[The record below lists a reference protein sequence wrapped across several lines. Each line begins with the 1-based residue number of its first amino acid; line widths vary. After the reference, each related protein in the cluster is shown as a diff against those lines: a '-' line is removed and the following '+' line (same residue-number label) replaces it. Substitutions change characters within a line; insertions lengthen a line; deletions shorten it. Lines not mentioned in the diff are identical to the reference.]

1 MWQSADDDAGG
12 LTLPQLASP
21 SQQGASC
28 AQERWREDSSPHG
41 TTPRRAAK
49 TQSAP
54 GMRPLGSRGGSA
66 SSSTALK
73 QAFGLIPNALQR
85 LAGSGGADPGAAAQ
99 EQLQRLRPQLLV
111 DTSIAERLARQ
122 RGTARRGVW
131 SARGYAQRDSCEQS
145 GGRGQ
150 G

>member
-73 QAFGLIPNALQR
+73 QAFGLTPNALQR
-85 LAGSGGADPGAAAQ
+85 LAGSGGADQAPPRRNSFSAYVPSSSSIHQSPSA
-99 EQLQRLRPQLLV
+99 LLK
-111 DTSIAERLARQ
+111 AKY
-122 RGTARRGVW
+122 G
-131 SARGYAQRDSCEQS
+131 C
-145 GGRGQ
+145 
-150 G
+150 